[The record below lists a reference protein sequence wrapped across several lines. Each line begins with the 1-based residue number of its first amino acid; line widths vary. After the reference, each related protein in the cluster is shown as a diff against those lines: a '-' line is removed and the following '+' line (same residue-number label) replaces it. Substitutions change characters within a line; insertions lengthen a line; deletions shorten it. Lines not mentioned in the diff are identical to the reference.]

1 MMFELGSF
9 NLINEFE
16 RASNE
21 PNAEQ
26 LASSSAQLQLILSL
40 SRLICSFTSKLVLF
54 SFTSIYSIY
63 FSSTFIYQF
72 LHLLVIS

>member
-1 MMFELGSF
+1 MMFELSSF

-26 LASSSAQLQLILSL
+26 LGSVTALALINSVFT
-40 SRLICSFTSKLVLF
+40 LIVGTKMGCHFNN
-54 SFTSIYSIY
+54 SI
-63 FSSTFIYQF
+63 FFIKKYN
-72 LHLLVIS
+72 

>member
-26 LASSSAQLQLILSL
+26 LGSVTARVTIQSI
-40 SRLICSFTSKLVLF
+40 VL
-54 SFTSIYSIY
+54 
-63 FSSTFIYQF
+63 
-72 LHLLVIS
+72 